1 MPQARELLLRL
12 LMALTLLLAAAFAAA
27 AQASPPLLD
36 GALGSWLDERVAP
49 ELARTLSQHPMFK
62 GETVRFAS
70 LRNGVPQTTS
80 TELNEAIE
88 RRLTQRLLAAQGV
101 RLAVD
106 RPGQACQLPQAVN
119 YIIGIEVSATGS
131 RSASLNLAIIDA
143 QESVWV
149 SGISFQW
156 QGRLSTAE
164 RLALASSVITA
175 NPGTA
180 ESPLPLA
187 DADQIARA
195 IRERLRCSL
204 PRGLDGPVYVSTAE
218 DVALSRI
225 SLALQGEL
233 LTSPL
238 AALTADRQSA
248 RWIMA
253 VDSQSAGAQLQE
265 IHVNL
270 QDTDGAGG
278 QRVAS
283 VFVAGAAPHRAA
295 GVSPPPPVSQPPS
308 SPLLSALSAAPAE
321 PVGICDDRKAR
332 NNSCVEVA
340 FDLRRAAYLMVFTT
354 QALGVRN
361 LSCESPLSRSDAG
374 PRRFR
379 LRVPPGRLPPA
390 TGGDLNP
397 AQQSRSPDAGLYVI
411 ATEDRTAARRLHGL
425 LQRAPGACRS
435 SESHK
440 NMQTWLAEVREA
452 TLKYAGRL
460 EWGAIHL
467 AHEPE
472 GVVQL

>member
-1 MPQARELLLRL
+1 MRRAPEVLLWLC
-12 LMALTLLLAAAFAAA
+12 LTFAAAFAAA
-27 AQASPPLLD
+27 AQASPPVLNGD
-36 GALGSWLDERVAP
+36 LGNWLDDRVAP

-88 RRLTQRLLAAQGV
+88 RRLTQRLLAASGV

-106 RPGQACQLPQAVN
+106 RPGQACQVPQAVN
-119 YIIGIEVSATGS
+119 YILGIEVSATGS
-131 RSASLNLAIIDA
+131 RSASLNLAIIDV

-164 RLALASSVITA
+164 RLALASSVTTA

-195 IRERLRCSL
+195 IRHRLRCSL

-238 AALTADRQSA
+238 AALTADRRSA

-253 VDSQSAGAQLQE
+253 LDSQVAGAQLQE

-278 QRVAS
+278 QRIAS
-283 VFVAGAAPHRAA
+283 VFVAGSNAPYRVTA
-295 GVSPPPPVSQPPS
+295 GAP
-308 SPLLSALSAAPAE
+308 LSAASKASPSLLLSPLTVQPAE
-321 PVGICDDRKAR
+321 RLGVCDDRKAR

-340 FDLRRAAYLMVFTT
+340 FDLHRPAYLMVFTT
-354 QALGVRN
+354 QTFGIQD
-361 LSCESPLSRSDAG
+361 LSCESRLPRNEAG

-379 LRVPPGRLPPA
+379 LRVPPSQIPAASGRELSPI
-390 TGGDLNP
+390 
-397 AQQSRSPDAGLYVI
+397 QQSRSPDAGLYVV
-411 ATEDRTAARRLHGL
+411 ATEDRTAARRLHNL
-425 LQRAPGACRS
+425 LRRAPGTCGS
-435 SESHK
+435 SGTHQRMEP
-440 NMQTWLAEVREA
+440 WLAELREA
-452 TLKYAGRL
+452 TLKYAGVL
-460 EWGAIHL
+460 EWAAIHL

>member
-1 MPQARELLLRL
+1 MRRAPEVLIW
-12 LMALTLLLAAAFAAA
+12 LMLTLATAT
-27 AQASPPLLD
+27 QASPPLLD
-36 GALGSWLDERVAP
+36 RELGDWLDDSVAP
-49 ELARTLSQHPMFK
+49 ELAKTLSQHPMFK

-88 RRLTQRLLAAQGV
+88 RRLTQRLLAASGV

-106 RPGQACQLPQAVN
+106 RPGQACQVPQAVN

-131 RSASLNLAIIDA
+131 RSASLNLAIIDV

-156 QGRLSTAE
+156 QGRLSSAE
-164 RLALASSVITA
+164 RLALASSVTTA

-187 DADQIARA
+187 DADRIART
-195 IRERLRCSL
+195 IRQRLRCSL
-204 PRGLDGPVYVSTAE
+204 PQGLDGPVYVSTAE

-253 VDSQSAGAQLQE
+253 LESQSAGARLQE

-278 QRVAS
+278 QRIAS
-283 VFVAGAAPHRAA
+283 VFAAGSGAPHRVATMPPA
-295 GVSPPPPVSQPPS
+295 STASMVSRL
-308 SPLLSALSAAPAE
+308 PLLSPLSTEPAE
-321 PVGICDDRKAR
+321 PVGVCDDRKAR
-332 NNSCVEVA
+332 NNSCVEVT
-340 FDLRRAAYLMVFTT
+340 FDLHRPAYLMVFTT
-354 QALGVRN
+354 QALRIQE
-361 LSCESPLSRSDAG
+361 LSCESRLSRSDAG
-374 PRRFR
+374 LRRFR
-379 LRVPPGRLPPA
+379 LRVPPSQPSPG
-390 TGGDLNP
+390 GSGDLSP
-397 AQQSRSPDAGLYVI
+397 VQQSRSPDAGLYVV

-425 LQRAPGACRS
+425 LRRAPGACRS
-435 SESHK
+435 NRSLK
-440 NMQTWLAEVREA
+440 NMESWLAELREA
-452 TLKYAGRL
+452 TRKYDGRL
-460 EWGAIHL
+460 EWRAIHL